1 MSFPSKFTNFDSS
14 ILAKIS
20 ILILDDVESI
30 SLSELI
36 RVRLDKFEDISEF
49 MLALDVLFVLKKID
63 LDDNKGLIKYVNW
76 NSMWQI

>member
-20 ILILDDVESI
+20 MLMLEDIESI

-63 LDDNKGLIKYVNW
+63 LDANKGLIKYVN
-76 NSMWQI
+76 

>member
-20 ILILDDVESI
+20 MLMLDDVETI

-36 RVRLDKFEDISEF
+36 RIRLDKFEDISEF
-49 MLALDVLFVLKKID
+49 MLALDVLFVLKKIE
-63 LDDNKGLIKYVNW
+63 LEDDKGMIKYVN
-76 NSMWQI
+76 

>member
-20 ILILDDVESI
+20 LLMLDDVETI

-49 MLALDVLFVLKKID
+49 MFALDVLFVLKKIE
-63 LDDNKGLIKYVNW
+63 LDDSKGLIKYVN
-76 NSMWQI
+76 

>member
-20 ILILDDVESI
+20 LLMLDDIETI

-36 RVRLDKFEDISEF
+36 RVRLDKFEDVSEF
-49 MLALDVLFVLKKID
+49 MLALDVLFVLKKIE
-63 LDDNKGLIKYVNW
+63 LDDSKGIIRYV
-76 NSMWQI
+76 S

>member
-20 ILILDDVESI
+20 MLMLDDVETI

-36 RVRLDKFEDISEF
+36 RIRLDKFEDISEF
-49 MLALDVLFVLKKID
+49 MLALDVLFVLKKIE
-63 LDDNKGLIKYVNW
+63 LEDDKGVIKYVN
-76 NSMWQI
+76 

>member
-20 ILILDDVESI
+20 ILILDDIESI

-36 RVRLDKFEDISEF
+36 RARLDKFEDISEF

-63 LDDNKGLIKYVNW
+63 LDAKKGLIKYVN
-76 NSMWQI
+76 

>member
-20 ILILDDVESI
+20 MLILDDVETI

-36 RVRLDKFEDISEF
+36 RIRLEKFEDISEF
-49 MLALDVLFVLKKID
+49 MLALDVLFALKKIE
-63 LDDNKGLIKYVNW
+63 LEDDNGMIKYVN
-76 NSMWQI
+76 

>member
-20 ILILDDVESI
+20 MLMLDDIESI

-36 RVRLDKFEDISEF
+36 SVRLDKFEDISEF
-49 MLALDVLFVLKKID
+49 MLALDVLFVLKKIE
-63 LDDNKGLIKYVNW
+63 LDDNKGLIKYVN
-76 NSMWQI
+76 

>member
-20 ILILDDVESI
+20 MLMLEDIESI

-49 MLALDVLFVLKKID
+49 MLALDVLFVLKKIE
-63 LDDNKGLIKYVNW
+63 LDDNKGLIKYVN
-76 NSMWQI
+76 

>member
-20 ILILDDVESI
+20 MLMLDDTESI

-49 MLALDVLFVLKKID
+49 MLALDVLFVLKKIE
-63 LDDNKGLIKYVNW
+63 LDDNKGLVKYVN
-76 NSMWQI
+76 

>member
-1 MSFPSKFTNFDSS
+1 MSFPSKFTSFDSS

-36 RVRLDKFEDISEF
+36 RVRLGKFEDISEF

-63 LDDNKGLIKYVNW
+63 LDDNNGLIKYVN
-76 NSMWQI
+76 